1 MTRISRYRCGDNEVS
16 RWKLKTRRQRTNR
29 SPEYKY
35 VDGDLTPSRLTIRSF
50 VSYPPSICF
59 FSPKERSQIMFQSD
73 RFIED
78 CRASLREQNPH
89 AAVREIVARAVSEP
103 GQILKS
109 LGEPKLSG
117 IQTIYRS
124 DSLTILNVLWGPR
137 MAVYPPDH
145 RMRAVIGIHSGR
157 EDNSIDRRSEHGLV
171 AHGAKMLD
179 LKDTLPLG
187 EAVIHAVTNPLD
199 RITAAIHVYG
209 GDFFA
214 VPRSEWDPQTLQ
226 ERPFDIEH
234 ARAVFEEANNRLR
247 SSSAF

>member
-1 MTRISRYRCGDNEVS
+1 
-16 RWKLKTRRQRTNR
+16 
-29 SPEYKY
+29 
-35 VDGDLTPSRLTIRSF
+35 
-50 VSYPPSICF
+50 
-59 FSPKERSQIMFQSD
+59 MFQSD

-137 MAVYPPDH
+137 MALYPHDH
-145 RMRAVIGIHSGR
+145 RMWAVIGIYSGR
-157 EDNSIDRRSEHGLV
+157 EDNSFYRRSESGLV

-187 EAVIHAVTNPLD
+187 EVVIHAVTNPLD

-234 ARAVFEEANNRLR
+234 ARKVVADANERWLTECAMTER
-247 SSSAF
+247 ADGGGQD